1 MKKPFDEEQLRA
13 EAKALFDDSVERLDA
28 ATLSRLN
35 QGRQKALQEISAG
48 APAGQWARWVPAGGL
63 AAPGGKGGNVPG
75 LHGVSPVGGERRWG
89 GRGLDQRS
97 RSEVGVVGGRSY
109 LVGRFRA
116 AGLLPG
122 RPAAIFVAAKETQL
136 SR

>member
-63 AAPGGKGGNVPG
+63 AAAAVVAVVLWQGE
-75 LHGVSPVGGERRWG
+75 PVEH
-89 GRGLDQRS
+89 S
-97 RSEVGVVGGRSY
+97 AP
-109 LVGRFRA
+109 A
-116 AGLLPG
+116 AGPATDFEILLSEDSLDMLEDLEFYSWMDTANLDSG
-122 RPAAIFVAAKETQL
+122 SDVG
-136 SR
+136 